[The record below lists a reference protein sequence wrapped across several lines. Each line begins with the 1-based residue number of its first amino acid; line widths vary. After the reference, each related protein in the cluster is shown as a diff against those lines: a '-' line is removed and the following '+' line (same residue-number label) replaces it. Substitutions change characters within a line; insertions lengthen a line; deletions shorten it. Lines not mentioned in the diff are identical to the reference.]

1 MRRFD
6 TPYIADWFA
15 ISLRWVVLIGLV
27 VSLGLGRTL
36 NTRMYWALGL
46 MVIWNLLMTALT
58 SVNIR
63 LGSHRL
69 INFGMDL
76 LLGGVFFWVQNG
88 LQGPAWW
95 AGAYSILTASIYFE
109 FTGALLA
116 AAFSLLL
123 VYLHYWLVAAPG
135 QGLPVTQTSIYL
147 LLGLLFG
154 TISRQLMVRLRQMR
168 EFWLDTELK
177 KQTVQTERLRA
188 IYELTSTLAATLSYK
203 RVLDSAL
210 DLGYTALNA
219 DSEAEGSDPLVGAIL
234 LFKSGVLRVGSAR
247 RFTNSDLRVTFPGTE
262 GILKRLFD
270 EGEPL
275 LSRDIGYDPE
285 LGRVIALRNCTVG
298 YSFPLRSGFNVYGA
312 MLFAHPEAD
321 YFSDDRRALLDV
333 IGRQAVIAIQNARL
347 YQDLVEEKER
357 MVEVHEEARRK
368 LARDLHDG
376 PTQSVAAMAMRV
388 NLARRMLT
396 RDPNSVAEE
405 LVRIEDLAHRTTK
418 EIRHMLF
425 TLRPLILESQGLN
438 AALQAMADKMQETFG
453 QDVTIDIDERV
464 VSRMEMGKQGV
475 VFYIV
480 EEAVNNARKHA
491 NAPHIWV
498 RLKSIEDNMA
508 LLEIQDNGLGFDVE
522 AVNSSYENRGSMG
535 MINLRERTELVSGL
549 LNIKSGFGEGTT
561 VQVYIPFTEES
572 AERLKQTRSA

>member
-15 ISLRWVVLIGLV
+15 ISLRWIVLIGLV
-27 VSLGLGRTL
+27 VSLGLGQTL
-36 NTRMYWALGL
+36 NTRIYWTLGV

-58 SVNIR
+58 SVNMR

-69 INFGMDL
+69 INLVFDIL
-76 LLGGVFFWVQNG
+76 LAGVFYWAQNG

-95 AGAYSILTASIYFE
+95 AGAYAILTASIYYE
-109 FTGALLA
+109 YLGALITT
-116 AAFSLLL
+116 AFSILL
-123 VYLHYWLVAAPG
+123 VYVHYYLVAAPG
-135 QGLPVTQTSIYL
+135 QAFPVTQTTIYL
-147 LLGLLFG
+147 LLGLVFG
-154 TISRQLMVRLRQMR
+154 LLSRQLMVRLRSMR
-168 EFWLDTELK
+168 AFWLDTELK
-177 KQTVQTERLRA
+177 KQTIQTERLRA

-210 DLGYTALNA
+210 DLGYTALNVEMS
-219 DSEAEGSDPLVGAIL
+219 DTGSDPLVGAIL
-234 LFKSGVLRVGSAR
+234 LFKGGVLRVGSAR
-247 RFTNSDLRVTFPGTE
+247 RFTNADQRVTFPGTE

-275 LSRDIGYDPE
+275 LTKDIGYDPE
-285 LGRVIALRNCTVG
+285 LGRVIALRNCTVA
-298 YSFPLRSGFNVYGA
+298 YCFPLRSGFNVYGT
-312 MLFAHPEAD
+312 MLFAHPEPD
-321 YFSDDRRALLDV
+321 YFSEDRRALLDV

-357 MVEVHEEARRK
+357 MMEVHEEARRK

-388 NLARRMLT
+388 NLARRILSK
-396 RDPNSVAEE
+396 DPQAAAEE

-425 TLRPLILESQGLN
+425 TLRPLILESQGLD
-438 AALQAMADKMQETFG
+438 AALQAMADKMKETYG
-453 QDVTIDIDERV
+453 QDVSIDIDEYTA
-464 VSRMEMGKQGV
+464 SRMEVGKQGV
-475 VFYIV
+475 IFYIV

-491 NAPHIWV
+491 SAPHIWV
-498 RLKSIEDNMA
+498 RLKPVEENMA
-508 LLEIQDNGLGFDVE
+508 LLEVQDNGHGFDVE
-522 AVNSSYENRGSMG
+522 AVNASYENRGSLG
-535 MINLRERTELVSGL
+535 LINLKERTELVSGL

-572 AERLKQTRSA
+572 ADRLKQARNT